1 MKITRLLFLIGTIL
15 AGPTMAQDG
24 KDDPDRL
31 HVNIYP
37 IMVWAPIFGANVN
50 LPSLP
55 DVPSGGPGIPSG
67 SATRSFNG
75 AAFAGVDI
83 LKGNWLV
90 EVDGLW
96 AGLSA
101 ERTATPKLKVDLD
114 VIYGHGA
121 AGFQVYKGLYLTGG
135 VRRLALSY
143 DIKLADFPEFSRKP
157 GIWDPLVGLELRRDL
172 GRKWKLIAGVD
183 GGGFGV
189 GADVDVAAKARVDW
203 RFAKHFG
210 ATLGYGYLYVKIS
223 NTVAS
228 RTFTASQSLNGPI
241 LGFGIYF

>member
-1 MKITRLLFLIGTIL
+1 MKITGLLLLIGTIL
-15 AGPTMAQDG
+15 AGPIMAQDG
-24 KDDPDRL
+24 NDDPDRL
-31 HVNIYP
+31 QVNIYP
-37 IMVWAPIFGANVN
+37 IMVWAPVFGANVN
-50 LPSLP
+50 LPP
-55 DVPSGGPGIPSG
+55 FPNFPAGGASQSG
-67 SATRSFNG
+67 SATGSFNG

-101 ERTATPKLKVDLD
+101 ERTAAPKLKVDLD

-121 AGFQVYKGLYLTGG
+121 VGLQVYKGLYLTGG
-135 VRRLALSY
+135 VRRVALNY

-172 GRKWKLIAGVD
+172 GKKWKLIAGVD

-210 ATLGYGYLYVKIS
+210 ATLGYGYLYVKMS